1 MLKRI
6 VVGILGLTVL
16 GAGGAAALYQSTQS
30 ASAAAPLQTTT
41 NSVAAPQASVGD
53 PWTAAGKITTLD
65 TIGFTLSAS
74 DGTSY
79 YVELGPASYWQAQG
93 VTLAVG
99 DSVTINGY
107 AADGQYHAGTVTLGS
122 GKTLTLRDQ
131 AGRPLWSGGAGNG
144 AGNGQGNGG
153 SGNSAGNGQGNGNA
167 GNGAGNGQGN
177 GSAGANGLK
186 NGSGVPQPQAQV
198 DEWITVQGTITA
210 MNTNRITIR
219 TTANETLTI
228 QMGRPS
234 FAQAQGITF
243 KVGDEVSVVGFYQG
257 TQFSAGEITQ
267 LSTGLRLMLRDP
279 NGRPLWA
286 GQGNNAQGQNGNG
299 NGGNGQNGNGKGQ
312 GGQSRNGGVQ
322 VTPVP

>member
-16 GAGGAAALYQSTQS
+16 AAGGAAALYQSTQS
-30 ASAAAPLQTTT
+30 ASAAPLQATT
-41 NSVAAPQASVGD
+41 NAVTAPQASVGD
-53 PWTAAGKITTLD
+53 PWTASGTITTLD

-74 DGTSY
+74 DGTST

-99 DSVTINGY
+99 DSVTVNGY
-107 AADGQYHAGTVTLGS
+107 AADGLYHAGMVTLAS
-122 GKTLTLRDQ
+122 GQTLTLRDPI
-131 AGRPLWSGGAGNG
+131 GRPLWSGGA
-144 AGNGQGNGG
+144 
-153 SGNSAGNGQGNGNA
+153 GNGNA
-167 GNGAGNGQGN
+167 GNGAGNGQSN
-177 GSAGANGLK
+177 GGANGLK

-198 DEWITVQGTITA
+198 DEWITVKGTITA
-210 MNTNRITIR
+210 MNTNSITVR

-228 QMGRPS
+228 QMGKPS

-243 KVGDEVSVVGFYQG
+243 KVGDEVSVVGFYEG

-286 GQGNNAQGQNGNG
+286 GQGSNAQGQNGAG

-312 GGQSRNGGVQ
+312 GGQGRNGGVQ
-322 VTPVP
+322 VTPAP

>member
-53 PWTAAGKITTLD
+53 PWTASGTITTLD

-74 DGTSY
+74 DGVSY

-99 DSVTINGY
+99 DSVTVNGY
-107 AADGQYHAGTVTLGS
+107 ASAGQYHAGTVTLSS
-122 GKTLTLRDQ
+122 GQTLTLRDQ
-131 AGRPLWSGGAGNG
+131 VGRPLWSGGAGNG
-144 AGNGQGNGG
+144 AGNGQGN
-153 SGNSAGNGQGNGNA
+153 
-167 GNGAGNGQGN
+167 
-177 GSAGANGLK
+177 AGANGLK
-186 NGSGVPQPQAQV
+186 NGSGIPQPQAQV
-198 DEWITVQGTITA
+198 NEWITVQGTITA
-210 MNTNRITIR
+210 MNTNSITIR

-228 QMGRPS
+228 QMGKPS
-234 FAQAQGITF
+234 FAKAQGITF
-243 KVGDEVSVVGFYQG
+243 KVGDEVSVVGFYEG

-286 GQGNNAQGQNGNG
+286 GQGSNAQGQNSQNGTGNG
-299 NGGNGQNGNGKGQ
+299 ANGQNGNGR
-312 GGQSRNGGVQ
+312 GGNGRGAT
-322 VTPVP
+322 TP

>member
-30 ASAAAPLQTTT
+30 AAAAAPLQTTT
-41 NSVAAPQASVGD
+41 NSVAAPQESVGD
-53 PWTAAGKITTLD
+53 PWTASGTITTLD

-74 DGTSY
+74 DGTSTY
-79 YVELGPASYWQAQG
+79 IELGPASYWQAQG
-93 VTLAVG
+93 VALAVG
-99 DSVTINGY
+99 DSVTVNGY
-107 AADGQYHAGTVTLGS
+107 ASAGQYHAGTVTLAS
-122 GKTLTLRDQ
+122 GQTLTLRDQ
-131 AGRPLWSGGAGNG
+131 AGRPMWSGGA
-144 AGNGQGNGG
+144 
-153 SGNSAGNGQGNGNA
+153 GNGNA

-177 GSAGANGLK
+177 GQGNSGANGLK

-198 DEWITVQGTITA
+198 DEWITVKGTITA
-210 MNTNRITIR
+210 MNTNTITIK
-219 TTANETLTI
+219 TTANETLAI
-228 QMGRPS
+228 QMGKPS

-286 GQGNNAQGQNGNG
+286 GQGSNAQGQNGAG
-299 NGGNGQNGNGKGQ
+299 NGGNGQNGNGNGQ
-312 GGQSRNGGVQ
+312 GGQGRNSGVQ
-322 VTPVP
+322 VTPAP